1 MLIHVLQY
9 ELENFKEL
17 QRVVKWVMW
26 MVKIRGEATQKLDTN
41 ILPSFLDFFCGQF
54 SNQSGNLDVNQ
65 QLQMAL
71 EERASLETQIAQV
84 RCCIKYIDDPIP
96 DFCKETCMA
105 EERSPSFVLFFSS
118 FILYAVSHLIYSADT
133 IFFVFCFAQL
143 SESLHQLQTERDQYV
158 EKLKEEGSIWQQ
170 RVQQLAEQ
178 VTSRAASQLLLVNTG
193 VSAPCVLF

>member
-1 MLIHVLQY
+1 
-9 ELENFKEL
+9 
-17 QRVVKWVMW
+17 

-96 DFCKETCMA
+96 DFCKETCVA
-105 EERSPSFVLFFSS
+105 EERSLSFVLFFSS
-118 FILYAVSHLIYSADT
+118 FILYAVSHLIYSADNNFLCVLLCT
-133 IFFVFCFAQL
+133 AF
-143 SESLHQLQTERDQYV
+143 
-158 EKLKEEGSIWQQ
+158 G
-170 RVQQLAEQ
+170 
-178 VTSRAASQLLLVNTG
+178 VTSPAPDRKRSVCRETEGRGEHLAAAST
-193 VSAPCVLF
+193 AAR

>member
-1 MLIHVLQY
+1 
-9 ELENFKEL
+9 
-17 QRVVKWVMW
+17 MW

-105 EERSPSFVLFFSS
+105 EERSLSFVLFFSS

>member
-1 MLIHVLQY
+1 MEYL
-9 ELENFKEL
+9 EL
-17 QRVVKWVMW
+17 QRVVTWVTW
-26 MVKIRGEATQKLDTN
+26 MVKIRGEATQRLDTN
-41 ILPSFLDFFCGQF
+41 ILPSFLDFCGQF

-84 RCCIKYIDDPIP
+84 RCCIKYIDDPSP
-96 DFCKETCMA
+96 DFCKETCVA
-105 EERSPSFVLFFSS
+105 EERSLSFVLMLFFSS

-178 VTSRAASQLLLVNTG
+178 VTAWAASQLLLVNTG
-193 VSAPCVLF
+193 VIAPCVLF

>member
-1 MLIHVLQY
+1 MIHVLQY

-105 EERSPSFVLFFSS
+105 EERSLSFVLFFSS